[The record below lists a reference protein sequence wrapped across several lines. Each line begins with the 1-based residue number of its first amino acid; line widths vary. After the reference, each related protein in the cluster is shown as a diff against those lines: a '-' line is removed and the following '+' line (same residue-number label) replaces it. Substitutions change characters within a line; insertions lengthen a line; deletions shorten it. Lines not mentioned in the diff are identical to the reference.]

1 MMANLAQV
9 AGANALGLVNMIIS
23 SARTATTQRRN
34 CEQLAEHVKIIGNLL
49 EKLRSTDLMMRLP
62 AIKEPLD
69 CLEEALK
76 RALELVESC
85 REKSYLYMLAMG
97 WSVVYQFRQ
106 VQTEIDRYL
115 RLVPLISLVHE
126 FRMQNLKESLQAIE
140 DDQREYSLDEED
152 VEAQS
157 VILKPDRSKKDANI
171 LENSLSRKY
180 PEIGFYEAL
189 QEEKEKLHIELQRS
203 RTNKDVKQCQVIEHL
218 IHVTENVV
226 NELPG
231 KNVKKLVVNE
241 PAYVISGYVTNAN
254 SGYGELGLKHEE
266 QVQSQWQTDL
276 FDCCEEPCLSL
287 KTCVYPCGI
296 FSRIANAVSKGKIS
310 RERAVNYAM
319 AYFLFCGCCCYTACI
334 RIKLRETFNIEG
346 GACDDFLTHLMCCCC
361 ALVQEWRELE
371 LRGFEG
377 CQGRK
382 MIPPPYQYMKP

>member
-1 MMANLAQV
+1 MMSSLAQA
-9 AGANALGLVNMIIS
+9 AGVDAVGLVNMIIS

-49 EKLRSTDLMMRLP
+49 EKLRSTDLMKLP

-106 VQTEIDRYL
+106 VQAEIDRYL

-126 FRMQNLKESLQAIE
+126 FRMQNLKEGLEAIE
-140 DDQREYSLDEED
+140 DDQREYTLDEED

-180 PEIGFYEAL
+180 PEMGFQEAL
-189 QEEKEKLHIELQRS
+189 HEEKEKLHIELQRS
-203 RTNKDVKQCQVIEHL
+203 RTNRDAKQCQLIEHL
-218 IHVTENVV
+218 IDLTENVV
-226 NELPG
+226 NELPAE
-231 KNVKKLVVNE
+231 KKAVKKLVVNE
-241 PAYVISGYVTNAN
+241 PAYAVSGYVTNAN

-266 QVQSQWQTDL
+266 QVQLEWQTDL
-276 FDCCEEPCLSL
+276 FDCCGEPCLSL

-296 FSRIANAVSKGKIS
+296 FSRIANAVSKGKIFRIILPLRLVPQLVNKQPILS
-310 RERAVNYAM
+310 WPTLSSVDVAVTLLAQGANSGTLSTLRNGAS
-319 AYFLFCGCCCYTACI
+319 LKSEVL
-334 RIKLRETFNIEG
+334 RIQYLL
-346 GACDDFLTHLMCCCC
+346 A
-361 ALVQEWRELE
+361 
-371 LRGFEG
+371 G

>member
-1 MMANLAQV
+1 MPLQYMHDSPISLHSMA
-9 AGANALGLVNMIIS
+9 LV
-23 SARTATTQRRN
+23 
-34 CEQLAEHVKIIGNLL
+34 
-49 EKLRSTDLMMRLP
+49 
-62 AIKEPLD
+62 
-69 CLEEALK
+69 
-76 RALELVESC
+76 ALECGTVDHCADGAILQVEAKKKISEC
-85 REKSYLYMLAMG
+85 VAL
-97 WSVVYQFRQ
+97 
-106 VQTEIDRYL
+106 L
-115 RLVPLISLVHE
+115 RRVGKGHGKL
-126 FRMQNLKESLQAIE
+126 NLKESLQAIE

-180 PEIGFYEAL
+180 PEMGFYEAL

-276 FDCCEEPCLSL
+276 FDCCEEPCLS
-287 KTCVYPCGI
+287 KFQYI
-296 FSRIANAVSKGKIS
+296 MIHYS
-310 RERAVNYAM
+310 
-319 AYFLFCGCCCYTACI
+319 
-334 RIKLRETFNIEG
+334 
-346 GACDDFLTHLMCCCC
+346 DFQDRDYVML
-361 ALVQEWRELE
+361 
-371 LRGFEG
+371 
-377 CQGRK
+377 
-382 MIPPPYQYMKP
+382 